1 MFMPYLSPTHITI
14 LALVAAGL
22 IALYSGYRARRSSR
36 MPPEKKARVFQ
47 FGMLS
52 GLVLLGLAAL
62 AYTREVMS
70 PLTPEEIV
78 EAERRKAAL
87 PMDIDAITRWESIE
101 AGPQRVIYTYTVRRS
116 PRDRDALANALRQQI
131 TQSVCADKLY
141 REAVKERIAFEF
153 IYKFA
158 DEAHSPITLSP
169 EKCAG

>member
-1 MFMPYLSPTHITI
+1 MPYLSPTHITI

-22 IALYSGYRARRSSR
+22 IALYSGYRARSSSR
-36 MPPEKKARVFQ
+36 MPPEKKARVSQ
-47 FGMLS
+47 LGMLS

-62 AYTREVMS
+62 AYAREVMS
-70 PLTPEEIV
+70 PLTPQKIV

-101 AGPQRVIYTYTVRRS
+101 AGPRRVIYTYTVRRS

-131 TQSVCADKLY
+131 TRSVCADKLY
-141 REAVKERIAFEF
+141 LEAIRQRIAFEF

-158 DEAHSPITLSP
+158 DEAHPAISVFPA
-169 EKCAG
+169 ECDG